1 MANKITI
8 GLLIFLLLLAG
19 GFGYYA
25 YTSHQQMNLM
35 REELNAF
42 QVEHAAQADAL
53 SDGLLSLKDE
63 LQTGLD
69 GLGAEIDKSIAHT
82 ADLTAKVDANL
93 DTIDILENEMAANA
107 ALIET
112 VKQEMDKTVG
122 AAGSFM
128 NVPDV
133 YLEASQIVARIS
145 DGQMTVGSGFIYS
158 SKGHVLT
165 AHHVIAQMDEIYA
178 IFSDGSVFLA
188 SVVGSCAV
196 SDVAVLELDSDF
208 VFKTPVVSD
217 SSAIRIGDPV
227 AAIGSPFNLA
237 ESLNTGVVSQI
248 NRFVDIEY
256 DTQVRWV
263 SNLIQFDAAV
273 NSGNSGGP
281 LFDSDG
287 SIIGLVIARVE
298 PEEGDGIYYAVS
310 SNKLKRVADS
320 IIANGYF
327 DYPWLGVD
335 ISDLTPQQVQDMD
348 LESINGVLVN
358 RVVTDSPADK
368 AGVQVDDIIIAI
380 DGTETGN
387 LAVLTSYLGEYTSP
401 GEPATLTIIRNT
413 DTIDLPLEVGLRQ

>member
-25 YTSHQQMNLM
+25 CTSHQQMNLM

-112 VKQEMDKTVG
+112 VKQEVDKTVG

-133 YLEASQIVARIS
+133 YREASQIVARIS

-158 SKGHVLT
+158 FEGHVLT

-178 IFSDGSVFLA
+178 IFSDGSVFPA

-287 SIIGLVIARVE
+287 SIVGLVIAPVE

-320 IIANGYF
+320 IIASGYF

-358 RVVTDSPADK
+358 RVVTESPADK

-413 DTIDLPLEVGLRQ
+413 DTIDLPLQVGLRQ

>member
-53 SDGLLSLKDE
+53 SDGLLSLRNE

-69 GLGAEIDKSIAHT
+69 SLGAEINKSTAHT

-93 DTIDILENEMAANA
+93 DTIDILGNETAANA

-112 VKQEMDKTVG
+112 VKKEMDKTIG

-128 NVPDV
+128 NAPDV
-133 YLEASQIVARIS
+133 YREASQIVARIS
-145 DGQMTVGSGFIYS
+145 DGQMTVGSGFIYNS
-158 SKGHVLT
+158 EGHVLT

-178 IFSDGSVFLA
+178 IFSDGSVFPA

-217 SSAIRIGDPV
+217 SSALRIGDPV

-335 ISDLTPQQVQDMD
+335 ISDLAPQQVQDMD

-358 RVVTDSPADK
+358 RVVIDSPADK

-413 DTIDLPLEVGLRQ
+413 ETIDLAIEVGLRQ